1 MSSHFPIIIIMSRY
15 EPLLGNLSVN
25 VWHFAGDKPD
35 TVCKPE
41 EKSAKLEEACSLY
54 NHYAEK
60 LKS

>member
-1 MSSHFPIIIIMSRY
+1 MSIMCRY
-15 EPLLGNLSVN
+15 DEPVPGNLSVN

-54 NHYAEK
+54 KRYAEK